1 MARINKLTDLYPL
14 MEPELPSCP
23 EPLILQALRKKTRQF
38 CQDTDVWREQLKDI
52 DLVAGQRDYVL
63 NPSFDAEIR
72 KIVEVR
78 INTAENR
85 AAGYR
90 GAEVKSQYY
99 MFHGELSQRLGVNLQ
114 PNTLT
119 LDESL
124 EPSASETGGLEV
136 KVSLAPLLMAGQVD
150 QDFLQKW
157 CEAIIGGAMF
167 YLMTMPRK
175 KWSDPQKAG
184 LYLVDYNKGI
194 SRARRENVVG
204 QNLQGGDLSA

>member
-38 CQDTDVWREQLKDI
+38 CQDTDTWREQLQDI
-52 DLVAGQRDYVL
+52 ALVAGQRDYVL
-63 NPSFDAEIR
+63 NSSFDAEIR

-78 INTAENR
+78 IR
-85 AAGYR
+85 QSPAADYDGILVDHGRY
-90 GAEVKSQYY
+90 V
-99 MFHGELSQRLGVNLQ
+99 FHGELSQRSGVNLS

-119 LDESL
+119 FDATFI
-124 EPSASETGGLEV
+124 PSYNVVGGLMV
-136 KVSLAPLLMAGQVD
+136 KVSLAPFLMAGQID

-167 YLMTMPRK
+167 YLMTMKGK
-175 KWSDPQKAG
+175 KWTDPQKAG

-204 QNLQGGDLSA
+204 QNLQGGDLEG

>member
-14 MEPELPSCP
+14 MEPELPGCP
-23 EPLILQALRKKTRQF
+23 QPLILQALRKKVRQF
-38 CQDTDVWREQLKDI
+38 CQDTDAWREQLKDI
-52 DLVAGQRDYVL
+52 NLVAGQRDYVL

-78 INTAENR
+78 INTAANR
-85 AAGYR
+85 AAGHI
-90 GAEVKSQYY
+90 GAPVDFQRYT
-99 MFHGELSQRLGVNLQ
+99 FHGELSQRSGANLP

-119 LDESL
+119 LDATLNPSESV
-124 EPSASETGGLEV
+124 AGGLEV

-157 CEAIIGGAMF
+157 GEAIIGGAMF
-167 YLMTMPRK
+167 YLMAMKNK

-184 LYLVDYNKGI
+184 LYLVDYYKGL
-194 SRARRENVVG
+194 SRARRENVAG
-204 QNLQGGDLSA
+204 QNLHGGDLEG